1 MSQEMDPILAN
12 QQDLY
17 GKIAR
22 TSENLKKAGPS
33 KLMIGSI
40 EARLKQLDQNW
51 AKFDKIHDHLRTE
64 YWEHLAKTN
73 YIKNDEYSLA
83 EVAYYEQRAVVL
95 EHLRLARIKEGVKPA
110 NTSSSTESSRKK
122 LLPRINLP
130 VFGGRF
136 EEWPAFRDLF
146 LSIIDADEELPG
158 VEKLHYLKSVLKG
171 DAELMIRN
179 VPVTAENYEHAWNM
193 LQGHFENKRLLVRST
208 YAAFDALSRMKS
220 ETSAEMRRVFNGM
233 LQAKGALEGIG
244 RLVDNNDFFIHHVIE
259 LFDNHTRK
267 EWKIDIGNS
276 SDPPTLD
283 EVKAF
288 MERRLR
294 ALEALRSPPSISEQ
308 TPLRSTP
315 RTPRAYIAKAS
326 PFISGG
332 KPKKCSLCSGQHY
345 ILGCPDF
352 QRKGPIARK
361 EFALGRHLC
370 LNCFGSHTL
379 SECPSGR
386 TCATCQQ
393 RHHSTIHEA
402 CVPLTAASYRP
413 VGTTSASAAAPGTA
427 ERKPQGA
434 PTTQPA
440 AAQAALP
447 APAVVGPQQ
456 AATALHVRSV
466 IKERKYVLLA
476 TARLYVKDKM
486 GNKHVIRALLDSGS
500 EVSLASESLMQKL
513 RLPRESDATE
523 IFGIGGTATGR
534 ARGRVTLNLEASTSS
549 PYNFQISA
557 LILPRIA
564 TCGAKFENYIHFW
577 PHLTGIELA
586 DPEYYLNNAIELIL
600 GADVYASVIE
610 SGVKKG
616 ENNAPVAIKTA
627 LGWIL
632 FGTAGGIPPLSNVTV
647 HHCKVSS
654 ELEMIVRQFWQQ
666 EELPSAPLALT
677 NDELRCEKLFVDSH
691 RRNLFGRYIVRL
703 PFKETS
709 ASFHESRKL
718 VLRPV
723 TPHLLFPTHG

>member
-17 GKIAR
+17 GKIAC
-22 TSENLKKAGPS
+22 TSENLKKAGSS
-33 KLMIGSI
+33 KLTVGSI

-51 AKFDKIHDHLRTE
+51 
-64 YWEHLAKTN
+64 
-73 YIKNDEYSLA
+73 IKNDEYSLA
-83 EVAYYEQRAVVL
+83 EEAYYEQRAVVL

-146 LSIIDADEELPG
+146 LSIIDADEELPR

-179 VPVTAENYEHAWNM
+179 VSVTAENYERAWNM
-193 LQGHFENKRLLVRST
+193 LQEHFENKRLLVRST
-208 YAAFDALSRMKS
+208 YAAFDALPRMKS
-220 ETSAEMRRVFNGM
+220 ETSAEMRRIFNGM
-233 LQAKGALEGIG
+233 LQAKGALEGENIYG
-244 RLVDNNDFFIHHVIE
+244 
-259 LFDNHTRK
+259 T
-267 EWKIDIGNS
+267 
-276 SDPPTLD
+276 
-283 EVKAF
+283 
-288 MERRLR
+288 RRLR

-308 TPLRSTP
+308 SPSRSTP
-315 RTPRAYIAKAS
+315 RTPRAYVAKAS
-326 PFISGG
+326 PSISEG
-332 KPKKCSLCSGQHY
+332 KPKKCSLCNGQHY
-345 ILGCPDF
+345 ILGCPEF

-370 LNCFGSHTL
+370 LNCFGNHTL

-386 TCATCQQ
+386 TCATCQE

-402 CVPLTAASYRP
+402 CTPLTAASYRP
-413 VGTTSASAAAPGTA
+413 VGTTSASATAPRTA
-427 ERKPQGA
+427 ERKPQKA
-434 PTTQPA
+434 PTTPPA
-440 AAQAALP
+440 AAQVALP
-447 APAVVGPQQ
+447 APAVIGPQQ

-476 TARLYVKDKM
+476 TARFYVKDKT
-486 GNKHVIRALLDSGS
+486 GNEHVIRALLDSGF
-500 EVSLASESLMQKL
+500 EVPLASESLMQKL

-523 IFGIGGTATGR
+523 IFGIGGIATGR

-564 TCGAKFENYIHFW
+564 TCGAKFENYIHSW
-577 PHLTGIELA
+577 LHLTGIELA

-600 GADVYASVIE
+600 GADVFASVIE

-627 LGWIL
+627 LGWI
-632 FGTAGGIPPLSNVTV
+632 FSGTAGGIPPLSNVTV

-654 ELEMIVRQFWQQ
+654 DLEMIVRQFWQQ

-677 NDELRCEKLFVDSH
+677 NDELRCDKLFVDSH
-691 RRNLFGRYIVRL
+691 RQNLFGRYIVRL

-718 VLRPV
+718 ALNMLKAMERRLANQPQIKQLYSEFM
-723 TPHLLFPTHG
+723 H